1 MTAVPL
7 APTAVGPFEQQPDVE
22 PFIESWRVVA
32 GGTRDAAP
40 VTDATVRL
48 RMGDRRVVASGEARD
63 AESALDGALKSALE
77 VISREQ
83 PVAEPPG
90 YERLR
95 AQCGLPRRAGCVE
108 GSELVA
114 SAIHQDALLGRLAVS
129 LNTHEI
135 ARFSYVVE
143 PGGTHANVV
152 VQVRGERWDVERV
165 ANRLRRVVGVTSVVE
180 RS

>member
-7 APTAVGPFEQQPDVE
+7 APTAGAPFEQGPDVE
-22 PFIESWRVVA
+22 PFVESWRVVA
-32 GGTRDAAP
+32 GGTRDAAS

-48 RMGDRRVVASGEARD
+48 RMGDRRVLASGEAPD

-77 VISREQ
+77 ALSREQ
-83 PVAEPPG
+83 PVTEAPR

-95 AQCGLPRRAGCVE
+95 AQCGLPRRGGAGE
-108 GSELVA
+108 GSQLVA
-114 SAIHQDALLGRLAVS
+114 TAVHQDALLGRLAVS

-143 PGGTHANVV
+143 PGGTRANVV
-152 VQVRGERWDVERV
+152 VQVRGDRWDVERV
-165 ANRLRRVVGVTSVVE
+165 ANRLRRVIGVTSVVE
-180 RS
+180 QL